1 LVAAGAL
8 DVQIWAT
15 QSKKGRTGFR
25 LEATASTGSVDAVTE
40 ALFRH
45 STTAGLRRQTAERVT
60 LARRELLVDAGDG
73 TSVRVKVL
81 DAPDGPRVKPEYDDI
96 AAVARRTGRPA
107 HEVARDLRER
117 ALRQV
122 SPHGAA
128 RPLTPNEE
136 S

>member
-1 LVAAGAL
+1 MSRPACFHGPAIAVA
-8 DVQIWAT
+8 D
-15 QSKKGRTGFR
+15 
-25 LEATASTGSVDAVTE
+25 

-45 STTAGLRRQTAERVT
+45 STTAGIRRQVLERVT
-60 LARRELLVDAGDG
+60 LSRRELQVDAGDG
-73 TSVRVKVL
+73 TRARVKVL
-81 DAPDGPRVKPEYDDI
+81 DAPDGPRVKPEYDDV

-122 SPHGAA
+122 SSEGAA
-128 RPLTPNEE
+128 RPLTSNKE